1 MELKVTRSVFTD
13 TTTLG
18 KLYVDDD
25 FYAFTCEDVVRDLTD
40 GCSAKVQDET
50 AISYGKYKVIVN
62 YSNHFKKEL
71 ALLLDVDCFEGIR
84 IHGGNTNEDTE
95 GCILIG
101 AEGDMQTSIWNCA
114 EKVAQLTA
122 MIKAKQVQEDVW
134 ITIDKG

>member
-25 FYAFTCEDVVRDLTD
+25 FYAFTCEDVIRDLTD

-62 YSNHFKKEL
+62 YSNHFKKER

-101 AEGDMQTSIWNCA
+101 AEGDMQTRIWNCA
-114 EKVAQLTA
+114 EKVEQLTS

-134 ITIDKG
+134 IMIEKG